1 MSVPDW
7 ADLVS
12 EYVDP
17 SAWSAKY
24 STPRGVWRADVE
36 DGAWVVERWPKTA
49 QQAPGWRV
57 TFFDEERSI
66 SCDKFII
73 GAEYLRPHL
82 IQSNDLAVLL
92 RSFRKVS
99 QAINAMRTTQ

>member
-12 EYVDP
+12 EYVDS

-24 STPRGVWRADVE
+24 GTPKSVWRANVD

-49 QQAPGWRV
+49 QQAHGWRV
-57 TFFDEERSI
+57 TFFDGEQSI

-73 GAEYLRPHL
+73 GAEYLRPH
-82 IQSNDLAVLL
+82 ISQSNDSAVLL
-92 RSFRKVS
+92 RLFRNVS

>member
-1 MSVPDW
+1 MSGPDW

-12 EYVDP
+12 EYVNP
-17 SAWSAKY
+17 SAWSAKHK
-24 STPRGVWRADVE
+24 GVWRADVK

-57 TFFDEERSI
+57 TFFDEEQSI

-82 IQSNDLAVLL
+82 SQSNDSTVLL